1 MNESNKSRQAY
12 GSGALL
18 IVSIYAV
25 FGVLWILLSDTT
37 LKVLIQDAGQ
47 FAIASMLKGWLFV
60 AITSLLLFGLL
71 RRFDLRPASTGTDL
85 PSRSRRWLPITALTL
100 SMLGASVGSIAY
112 HWQQQQLEEFTR
124 LQVIAKFRATQITD
138 WLLERQHNAEYIHNN
153 VYFAELFRRWLA
165 SGDAA
170 AATHLQVWMS
180 QYGQSMHFSAS
191 LFFDQQGHMLWASQG
206 LTDELPPALSTAVQL
221 AARKSEIRRVGP
233 YLDTDNHIYLDFVV
247 PIAVGNG
254 PPAVVVLHTDPG
266 AWLYPALQQ
275 WPVSSASAETLIF
288 RRDGDDVLFLNEL
301 RHRQDSALKLRLPI
315 ASSELLAALFA
326 RGAKQPG
333 ELIIGVDYR
342 GVPSV
347 GVGYTIPGTDWFLLA
362 KKDSTEFYD
371 SAIKDSAGIA
381 LTCLLVLAI
390 GGALLILQDQHA
402 QLKLTEE
409 RQLTE
414 RAVQLQAEVL
424 ANITEGVNVVA
435 SDGRLLYVNPAFA
448 AMFGYRDDELTDRH
462 VAILNAPTTE
472 HTAEATAAIII
483 EQLRK
488 TGRWEGEI
496 LNRRKDGGI
505 FWTYAAVSSHLMPV
519 WGDVWLSVQYDI
531 SARKLAEAQLN
542 QHNAMLER
550 FNRVAIGRELDMAVM
565 KRQINALASELGR
578 DPPYPTTALKPTEPW
593 QAENQ
598 QQAQLAMINL
608 LENAQ
613 VARDEAKALAETLR
627 ESEQRLILAQEGA
640 HVGIWEWDL
649 RNDSTYW
656 SPEYERLYGVP
667 PGGPHSTED
676 WRSRLYPD
684 DLKLIDAEWER
695 HINCNEQFEVEFR
708 IRREDTGETRWMYCV
723 GSARRDVNGKVVILS
738 GINMDI
744 TARKNAEFALA
755 ESEQRYRTLT
765 DNLPGVV
772 YRCEVAAP
780 WRVFM
785 ISDGVKLL
793 TGRETT
799 EFLSEDSPLT
809 WGELVVAEDIASVE
823 QAVDVAIAG
832 KQPYRI
838 VYRIRHA
845 NGEVRWVLEHGQA
858 IYDTT
863 GKPKFLDGVITDMTS
878 QKQSEQQL
886 LKRNAELE
894 RFNRITLGREMDII
908 EMKKR
913 INVLSEELGREAPY
927 KLAFLNRDETGET

>member
-1 MNESNKSRQAY
+1 MNESHKSRQAY

-25 FGVLWILLSDTT
+25 FGVLWILLSDAA

-47 FAIASMLKGWLFV
+47 FAVASMLKGWLFV
-60 AITSLLLFGLL
+60 AVTSLLLFGLL
-71 RRFDLRPASTGTDL
+71 RRFDLRPASTGTGI
-85 PSRSRRWLPITALTL
+85 PSRSRRWLPIIALTL

-112 HWQQQQLEEFTR
+112 HWQQQQLEEFSR

-138 WLLERQHNAEYIHNN
+138 WLLERQHSAEYIRSN

-180 QYGQSMHFSAS
+180 QYGQSMNFFAS

-206 LTDELPPALSTAVQL
+206 LTRELPPSLSAVVQL
-221 AARKSEIRRVGP
+221 AAREGGIRRVGP
-233 YLDTDNHIYLDFVV
+233 YLDTDKHIYLDFVV

-254 PPAVVVLHTDPG
+254 PSAVVVLHSDPG

-275 WPVSSASAETLIF
+275 WPGSSASAETLIF
-288 RRDGDDVLFLNEL
+288 RRDGDDVLYLNEL
-301 RHRQDSALKLRLPI
+301 RHDQDSALKLRLPL
-315 ASSELLAALFA
+315 ASSELLAAQFA
-326 RGAKQPG
+326 RGAKQSG
-333 ELIIGVDYR
+333 ELINGVDYR

-347 GVGYTIPGTDWFLLA
+347 GVGYVISGTDWFLIA

-371 SAIKDSAGIA
+371 RAIKDSAGIA

-390 GGALLILQDQHA
+390 GGALLTLQDQHA
-402 QLKLTEE
+402 QLKLSEE
-409 RQLTE
+409 RQLTH

-435 SDGRLLYVNPAFA
+435 GDGRLLYVNPAFA

-488 TGRWEGEI
+488 TGRWEGEV
-496 LNRRKDGGI
+496 LNRRKDGSI
-505 FWTYAAVSSHLMPV
+505 FWTYAIVSSHLMPV

-531 SARKLAEAQLN
+531 SARKLAEVRLN
-542 QHNAMLER
+542 RRNAMLER
-550 FNRVAIGRELDMAVM
+550 FNRVAIGRELDMAAM
-565 KRQINALASELGR
+565 KRQIKALASELGR

-593 QAENQ
+593 QSENQ

-608 LENAQ
+608 LEDAQ
-613 VARDEAKALAETLR
+613 VARDEAKTLAATLR
-627 ESEQRLILAQEGA
+627 NSEQRLVLAQEGA

-649 RNDSTYW
+649 LNNSTYW

-667 PGGPHSTED
+667 PGSPHSNED
-676 WRSRLYPD
+676 WRSRVYPD

-695 HINCNEQFEVEFR
+695 LINCNEQFEVEFR
-708 IRREDTGETRWMYCV
+708 ISREDTGETRWMSCV
-723 GSARRDVNGKVVILS
+723 GSARRDENGKIVILS

-744 TARKNAEFALA
+744 TERKNAEFALA

-799 EFLSEDSPLT
+799 EFLSEDAPLT
-809 WGELVVAEDIASVE
+809 WGELVVAEDMSSVE
-823 QAVDVAIAG
+823 QAVDVAVAG

-845 NGEVRWVLEHGQA
+845 NGEVRWVLEHGRA
-858 IYDTT
+858 IYDTA
-863 GKPKFLDGVITDMTS
+863 GKPEFLDGVITDMSS
-878 QKQSEQQL
+878 QKQTEEQL
-886 LKRNAELE
+886 RARNAELE

-908 EMKKR
+908 EMKQR

-927 KLAFLNRDETGET
+927 KLAFLNHDETGET

>member
-1 MNESNKSRQAY
+1 MNESHKSRQAY

-25 FGVLWILLSDTT
+25 FGVLWILLSDAA

-47 FAIASMLKGWLFV
+47 FAVASMLKGWLFV
-60 AITSLLLFGLL
+60 AVTSLLLFGLL
-71 RRFDLRPASTGTDL
+71 RRFDLRPASTGTGI
-85 PSRSRRWLPITALTL
+85 PSRSRRWLPIIALTL

-112 HWQQQQLEEFTR
+112 HWQQQQLEEFSR

-138 WLLERQHNAEYIHNN
+138 WLLERQHSAEYIRSN
-153 VYFAELFRRWLA
+153 VYFAELFRRWLD

-180 QYGQSMHFSAS
+180 QYGQSMNFFAS

-206 LTDELPPALSTAVQL
+206 LTHELPPSLSAVVQL
-221 AARKSEIRRVGP
+221 AAREGGIRRVGP
-233 YLDTDNHIYLDFVV
+233 YLDTDKHIYLDFVV

-254 PPAVVVLHTDPG
+254 PSAVVVLHSDPG

-275 WPVSSASAETLIF
+275 WPGSSASAETLIF
-288 RRDGDDVLFLNEL
+288 RRDGDDVLYLNEL
-301 RHRQDSALKLRLPI
+301 RHDQDSALKLRLPL
-315 ASSELLAALFA
+315 ASSELLAAQFA
-326 RGAKQPG
+326 RGAKQSG
-333 ELIIGVDYR
+333 ELINGVDYR

-347 GVGYTIPGTDWFLLA
+347 GVGYVISGTDWFLIA
-362 KKDSTEFYD
+362 KKDSTEFYAR
-371 SAIKDSAGIA
+371 AIKDSAGIA

-390 GGALLILQDQHA
+390 GGALLTLQDQHA
-402 QLKLTEE
+402 QLKLSEE
-409 RQLTE
+409 RQLTD

-435 SDGRLLYVNPAFA
+435 GDGRLLYVNPAFA

-488 TGRWEGEI
+488 TGRWEGEV
-496 LNRRKDGGI
+496 LNRRKDGSI
-505 FWTYAAVSSHLMPV
+505 FWTYAIVSSHLMPV

-531 SARKLAEAQLN
+531 SARKLAEARLN
-542 QHNAMLER
+542 RRNAMLER
-550 FNRVAIGRELDMAVM
+550 FNRVAIGRELDMAAM
-565 KRQINALASELGR
+565 KRQINALASELDR

-593 QAENQ
+593 QPENQ

-608 LENAQ
+608 LEDAQ
-613 VARDEAKALAETLR
+613 VARDEAKALAATLR
-627 ESEQRLILAQEGA
+627 
-640 HVGIWEWDL
+640 
-649 RNDSTYW
+649 
-656 SPEYERLYGVP
+656 
-667 PGGPHSTED
+667 
-676 WRSRLYPD
+676 
-684 DLKLIDAEWER
+684 
-695 HINCNEQFEVEFR
+695 
-708 IRREDTGETRWMYCV
+708 
-723 GSARRDVNGKVVILS
+723 
-738 GINMDI
+738 
-744 TARKNAEFALA
+744 

-799 EFLSEDSPLT
+799 EFLSKDAPLT
-809 WGELVVAEDIASVE
+809 WGELVVAEDMSSVE
-823 QAVDVAIAG
+823 QAVDVAVAG

-845 NGEVRWVLEHGQA
+845 NGEVRWVLEHGRA
-858 IYDTT
+858 IYDMA
-863 GKPKFLDGVITDMTS
+863 GKPEFLDGVITDMSS
-878 QKQSEQQL
+878 QKQAEEQL
-886 LKRNAELE
+886 RARNTELE
-894 RFNRITLGREMDII
+894 RFNRITLDREMDII
-908 EMKKR
+908 EMKQR

-927 KLAFLNRDETGET
+927 KLAFLNHDETGET